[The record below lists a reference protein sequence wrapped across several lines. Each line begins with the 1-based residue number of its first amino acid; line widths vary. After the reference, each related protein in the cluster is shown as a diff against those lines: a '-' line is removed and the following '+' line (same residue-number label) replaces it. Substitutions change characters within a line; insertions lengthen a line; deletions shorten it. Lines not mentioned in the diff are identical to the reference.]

1 MLCNDL
7 LVGRVSLDDTVLK
20 SAEVSPIFSHLR
32 KIGIIASI
40 ILDEFYQQKDF
51 NCIAHSKKSFD
62 LNLLR

>member
-51 NCIAHSKKSFD
+51 NCIAHSKNPLTKIC
-62 LNLLR
+62 

>member
-40 ILDEFYQQKDF
+40 ILDEFY
-51 NCIAHSKKSFD
+51 
-62 LNLLR
+62 

>member
-1 MLCNDL
+1 MEIQRFAMI

-40 ILDEFYQQKDF
+40 ILDEF
-51 NCIAHSKKSFD
+51 
-62 LNLLR
+62 